1 MASKII
7 RFTIPLG
14 TTFIFHGTVLA
25 DSIRRPNPAAVYA
38 EPKCPAPEPGSPES
52 AKKPKTCPKIVN
64 RDPGT
69 TELEKMVMQG
79 RQSMGPYY
87 DGMMGY
93 VDDGLKYGNVAMEK
107 VKDNLCYL
115 RTRAP
120 HEVRIG
126 TVVAG
131 GLTGLLLGLRGGFFR
146 KVFMTSLGAAGGAY
160 LAYPYESEKYSKK
173 YSLIAYNFVTGT
185 LPNPKSKTCE
195 SPVAKRQEEKRRQ
208 KRCPNVKDKDEC
220 GCKAG

>member
-14 TTFIFHGTVLA
+14 TTFIFHGSVLA
-25 DSIRRPNPAAVYA
+25 DSI
-38 EPKCPAPEPGSPES
+38 
-52 AKKPKTCPKIVN
+52 
-64 RDPGT
+64 
-69 TELEKMVMQG
+69 

-185 LPNPKSKTCE
+185 RK
-195 SPVAKRQEEKRRQ
+195 
-208 KRCPNVKDKDEC
+208 
-220 GCKAG
+220 